1 MPRMP
6 PTNKT
11 TRRAAIANHSR
22 AAPVNLWSIYICR
35 RLSETNILGK
45 CLRSGLG
52 LPRFVI
58 SDYRR
63 PSPDGGI
70 SQPVGF
76 NIVFTRNMRYREV
89 ERAGQFSTGPMQRI
103 EPRTATGVF
112 PRHLFDHDFGIGK
125 NVECSSAKF

>member
-11 TRRAAIANHSR
+11 TRRAAMANHSR
-22 AAPVNLWSIYICR
+22 AAPVNPWSIYIGR

-45 CLRSGLG
+45 CLRAGLG
-52 LPRFVI
+52 LPRFVV

-70 SQPVGF
+70 SQPDGF
-76 NIVFTRNMRYREV
+76 NLVFTRKMAEREV
-89 ERAGQFSTGPMQRI
+89 ERTGQFWTGPMQRI
-103 EPRTATGVF
+103 
-112 PRHLFDHDFGIGK
+112 
-125 NVECSSAKF
+125 